1 MNFRKQLLKPVAV
14 LLLGVSTLAA
24 ASDKE
29 AANALQQAALEAE
42 YRQALKSVEAERA
55 ASEASMVKARQQLE
69 SVEKQKSM
77 EAERSVEALA
87 AQDAELAAMNEE
99 LARARRQLSETSREI
114 ARVNREVS
122 RERARG
128 KSTRFVVDSSDQPVI
143 GVILGDSSDVGIE
156 VLGVSPDGPSDR
168 AGIKQGDVIIA
179 LGGRV
184 LSAVDDTGDVQNGLN
199 IAMEDIKATEPVIV
213 SVERGDETLDI
224 IVIPEVREPLTW
236 HSVTRFASAP
246 DSPSA
251 PDHVIR
257 IEQLVVPD
265 IDTEALTK
273 QIEVIRADIDT
284 RRLVMEAKR
293 AVSEVDFEFEYEFHE
308 LSEMGDVALH
318 EANVWFGMPMTRGL
332 KLAELDAGLG
342 EYFKTDRGVLVLKAR
357 DDNDLH
363 LQSGDVILM
372 VGDTEVNSPAEF
384 MRALREF
391 DSGQELTIDI
401 KRDRK
406 NKSLKTTMPESRT
419 SFYTPQDESKHR
431 IHIKTSTD

>member
-1 MNFRKQLLKPVAV
+1 MAIRL
-14 LLLGVSTLAA
+14 
-24 ASDKE
+24 
-29 AANALQQAALEAE
+29 
-42 YRQALKSVEAERA
+42 
-55 ASEASMVKARQQLE
+55 
-69 SVEKQKSM
+69 
-77 EAERSVEALA
+77 
-87 AQDAELAAMNEE
+87 
-99 LARARRQLSETSREI
+99 
-114 ARVNREVS
+114 
-122 RERARG
+122 
-128 KSTRFVVDSSDQPVI
+128 
-143 GVILGDSSDVGIE
+143 
-156 VLGVSPDGPSDR
+156 
-168 AGIKQGDVIIA
+168 
-179 LGGRV
+179 
-184 LSAVDDTGDVQNGLN
+184 
-199 IAMEDIKATEPVIV
+199 
-213 SVERGDETLDI
+213 
-224 IVIPEVREPLTW
+224 
-236 HSVTRFASAP
+236 RFASAP

-293 AVSEVDFEFEYEFHE
+293 GISEVDFEFEYEFHE

-391 DSGQELTIDI
+391 DSGQELTLDI